1 MAKQRLR
8 SDDSEKTAPA
18 RRFGTDKP
26 ATRAQL
32 LDATLE
38 LIVEQGYAAV
48 SGRKVASK
56 AGLNASLVHYY
67 FPTTEDLLVE
77 AYRRGAEQSLE
88 RHKEAALSENPLRAL
103 WTLSAD
109 PSRTA
114 LAMEFMALANHRK
127 AIGVEIAHYAEQIRT
142 VQAAA
147 LARFI
152 EGARIDLGPCTPLA
166 ATVLLA
172 GIARALV
179 MEEGVGIRSGHEDTR
194 AFVEWLLNR
203 LDGGV

>member
-1 MAKQRLR
+1 MTSQRTR
-8 SDDSEKTAPA
+8 SNASADKTPA
-18 RRFGTDKP
+18 RRFGTDRP

-67 FPTTEDLLVE
+67 FPTTEDLLVA

-88 RHKEAALSENPLRAL
+88 RHREAALSENPLRAL
-103 WTLSAD
+103 WALSAD

-114 LAMEFMALANHRK
+114 LAIEFMALANHRK
-127 AIGVEIAHYAEQIRT
+127 AIGVEIARYAEEIRAL
-142 VQAAA
+142 QAAA
-147 LARFI
+147 LARFL
-152 EGARIDLGPCTPLA
+152 EDSPIDLGPCTPLA

-179 MEEGVGIRSGHEDTR
+179 MEEGVGIRAGHEDTR

-203 LDGGV
+203 LNGGV